1 MKLIV
6 CEKDLA
12 ARRIADILS
21 GGTNWEEKSHTIPI
35 YKFSQSGE
43 EFRILGLKGHILQVD
58 YPEEYNNWWKVE
70 PRELIFKELVKVPIN
85 KNVINALKKAARD
98 AHSAIIAT

>member
-43 EFRILGLKGHILQVD
+43 ELR
-58 YPEEYNNWWKVE
+58 
-70 PRELIFKELVKVPIN
+70 
-85 KNVINALKKAARD
+85 
-98 AHSAIIAT
+98 